1 MVLYVQFVG
10 ALLILL
16 VAYPSAAVASAT
28 PTTEP
33 TGQSLSSN
41 VSQAFP
47 MQSPWYSCHPWDY
60 SWCDQHHR
68 DNYWWSYPYYG
79 DYYSWNYPYYQNYLY
94 YYSTSVTEKAKTYD
108 LNVETNPAGIAPVNG
123 KGTFND
129 GTATSFSV
137 TSLIVPL
144 NANQRYVFSYWS
156 GDFSGA
162 LPSGT
167 VTMDS
172 AKNVVA
178 NYQIQNLLKVSVDP
192 PGIASANGEG
202 WYLPTDHVTVGP
214 VPSSVSG
221 GEDAR
226 YVFQQWT
233 IDSVPASGNSVEIA
247 MDAPHTVVAHY
258 ETQYLLTVS
267 SDYGIVQGGGWY
279 VAGSS
284 ATFSVTKEVDTSYGV
299 KQVFEK
305 WTGDFESTSATA
317 TITMNSPHTLT
328 AVWRTDNTILYAT
341 IALAI
346 CAAFA
351 LGIGLTAF
359 AFARMRKPEAV
370 PVPPPR
376 PVAAV
381 EPVRE
386 ELKPAPTK
394 KKTRPPPK
402 TGRSGPQPE
411 T

>member
-1 MVLYVQFVG
+1 
-10 ALLILL
+10 
-16 VAYPSAAVASAT
+16 
-28 PTTEP
+28 
-33 TGQSLSSN
+33 
-41 VSQAFP
+41 
-47 MQSPWYSCHPWDY
+47 MQSSWYDCYPWGY
-60 SWCDQHHR
+60 SWCDQYYW

-79 DYYSWNYPYYQNYLY
+79 GYYWRNYPYYQYYPY
-94 YYSTSVTEKAKTYD
+94 YYTTTITEKAKTFD

-129 GTATSFSV
+129 GTAASFSV

-162 LPSGT
+162 SPSGT
-167 VTMDS
+167 VTIDS

-178 NYQIQNLLKVSVDP
+178 NYQLQNFLKVSVDP
-192 PGIASANGEG
+192 LGIASANGEG
-202 WYLPTDHVTVGP
+202 WYLPTDSVTVGP
-214 VPSSVSG
+214 VSSSVSG
-221 GEDAR
+221 GEGAR

-233 IDSVPASGNSVEIA
+233 IDSVQASGNSVEIA

-258 ETQYLLTVS
+258 KTQYLLTVS

-279 VAGSS
+279 DAGSS
-284 ATFSVTKEVDTSYGV
+284 AAFSVTKEVDTSYGV

-305 WTGDFESTSATA
+305 WTGDMESTSAAT
-317 TITMNSPHTLT
+317 TITMNSSHTLT
-328 AVWRTDNTILYAT
+328 AVWRTDSTILYAT

-351 LGIGLTAF
+351 LGIGLTVF
-359 AFARMRKPEAV
+359 AFARMQEPKLA

-376 PVAAV
+376 PVPAV

-394 KKTRPPPK
+394 KKAKPPPK
-402 TGRSGPQPE
+402 TNKSESPSE